1 LLLTRRGVALSAA
14 ALGTALSSQ
23 AVSAAPAGMAV
34 LVGTSALASAA
45 ASGSTAL
52 TFLQIMSMTKVKITV
67 ATVVI
72 AAGLAVPWTLHH
84 RAQSELRAQNETLH
98 QQLAEVERLQAE
110 NARLAKLAAA
120 PTPAPLPASTN
131 QQVPELMKLRGEVA
145 RLRQTA
151 SDAAAA
157 PKTSAYT
164 DLTQNDP
171 EVRRMI
177 RDQQKLGMGMIYKE
191 FTKTAK
197 LPKEQADKLNELLA
211 DDVMENVD
219 HVTALLKEGKSVEQ
233 VDQLFAAQEAAL
245 MAKVQA
251 LLAPEEFAQYKDY
264 TQNLLGHLTAQQFK
278 AMVKSDTGLSD
289 DQMKQLF
296 QAVQEEGQLALANAG
311 LRPDFQVVPIL
322 NFRNLTSEQEA
333 EKSVQ
338 RLSDIYAR
346 VAARAQSFLGPEA
359 LQKFEEFRTLG
370 VNNSRTAL
378 AMNRKMMAPPSR

>member
-1 LLLTRRGVALSAA
+1 
-14 ALGTALSSQ
+14 
-23 AVSAAPAGMAV
+23 MAV